1 MGRIKQIGVATCIGL
16 LAVGCGGDDDDADD
30 PAASTAVS
38 PGTTSGSTVSPTTA
52 TPSSAPA
59 TTVMPTEG
67 LIAAIEVL
75 GSPDWLATDEH
86 GLWVKLDNSSVV
98 LIDPATNQ
106 IVDTVDLA
114 GDLCQGL
121 GAGDGSIWAC
131 SDTDVARIDATYH
144 DVLAVIPAGKAA
156 SQGELA
162 V

>member
-1 MGRIKQIGVATCIGL
+1 MGRIKQIGVATCVGL

-30 PAASTAVS
+30 PAATTTVASPTTPGSTA
-38 PGTTSGSTVSPTTA
+38 PPATA
-52 TPSSAPA
+52 TPSPSPP
-59 TTVMPTEG
+59 TTAMPTEG

-106 IVDTVDLA
+106 IVDAVDLA

-131 SDTDVARIDATYH
+131 SDSDVARIDATYH
-144 DVLAVIPAGKAA
+144 DILAVIPAGKAA